1 MCHNKNELRSAVA
14 KYRRLRAQKDDID
27 RQLKDAQQDIF
38 DYFEYNGISA
48 GQKIQGQNYIVSYS
62 NVISNRWDSKLL
74 DSFLASEGRSA
85 SEFKTSSS
93 YRRLNVK

>member
-14 KYRRLRAQKDDID
+14 KYRRLRAQKDEID
-27 RQLKDAQQDIF
+27 RQLKEAQQDIF
-38 DYFEYNGISA
+38 DYFEYNGISD

-74 DSFLASEGRSA
+74 DSFLASEGKDA